1 MRFDD
6 PMRRDN
12 DAGDAGVAELADAM
26 DSKSIARKGV
36 GVRVPPPALARTRS
50 WPAAA
55 RAGAGAE
62 SPLVQPTTEP

>member
-1 MRFDD
+1 
-6 PMRRDN
+6 
-12 DAGDAGVAELADAM
+12 
-26 DSKSIARKGV
+26 
-36 GVRVPPPALARTRS
+36 LARTRS